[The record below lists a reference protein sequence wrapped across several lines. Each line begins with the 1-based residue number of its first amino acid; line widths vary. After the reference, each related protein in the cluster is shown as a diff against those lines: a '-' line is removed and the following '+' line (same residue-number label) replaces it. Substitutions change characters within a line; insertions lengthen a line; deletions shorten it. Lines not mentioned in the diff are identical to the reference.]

1 MKDPGRVFTWGR
13 KPHPGPRPPHQ
24 RIREAAAGSYIN
36 LTDLSHPLCLLN
48 AACHRHRFK
57 FDENAACSP
66 RRLEVASTICRCA
79 MEPAGRERSK
89 VCPILAQSPGRATTL
104 RGRCGCGQV
113 LKLFWP
119 AGLIGTDET
128 IQRGR
133 LRREDVNLHAQAR
146 QLGQEK
152 WPTIRH
158 PRKAS
163 RRKGRDLSFRAR

>member
-1 MKDPGRVFTWGR
+1 
-13 KPHPGPRPPHQ
+13 
-24 RIREAAAGSYIN
+24 
-36 LTDLSHPLCLLN
+36 
-48 AACHRHRFK
+48 
-57 FDENAACSP
+57 
-66 RRLEVASTICRCA
+66 

-89 VCPILAQSPGRATTL
+89 FCPILAQSPGRATTL
-104 RGRCGCGQV
+104 LGALWVRAGA
-113 LKLFWP
+113 KLFWP